1 MILEVATFTIKPD
14 QLAEFE
20 KAFVEARKVI
30 TQSDGCGSVALQRS
44 IENPG
49 RYVLFVEWPTV
60 AHHMEGFRNSPLFA
74 QWRALLGPYFAAA
87 PAVEHFDFVR

>member
-1 MILEVATFTIKPD
+1 MILEVATFSIKPD
-14 QLAEFE
+14 QLAGFE
-20 KAFVEARKVI
+20 QAFVEARKVI
-30 TQSDGCGSVALQRS
+30 TQADGCGAVKLQRS

-49 RYVLFVEWPTV
+49 RYLLFVEWPSV
-60 AHHMEGFRNSPLFA
+60 AHHMEGFRNSPLFT